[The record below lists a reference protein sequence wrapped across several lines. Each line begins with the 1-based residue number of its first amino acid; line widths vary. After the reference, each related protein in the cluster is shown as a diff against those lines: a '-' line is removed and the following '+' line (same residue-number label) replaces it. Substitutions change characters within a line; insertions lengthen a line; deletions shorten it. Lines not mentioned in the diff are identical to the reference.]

1 MKYFIN
7 LYYTIELVRELNAE
21 VVDAPVLPA
30 PLFNEA
36 IEPPPVDQGFIEA
49 DDEDDENV
57 ANEDLEGVL
66 EAIGMRGS
74 LWMLAQNSA
83 LMIVLIALCLAG
95 SIWVPF
101 IVGKTV
107 LLVF

>member
-1 MKYFIN
+1 MPDI
-7 LYYTIELVRELNAE
+7 
-21 VVDAPVLPA
+21 PA

-36 IEPPPVDQGFIEA
+36 IEPPAVDQGFIEA
-49 DDEDDENV
+49 DEDDEENV

-83 LMIVLIALCLAG
+83 LLIVLIALCLAG